1 MKPFVFSLGRM
12 RDYKS
17 QVLDTEK
24 NTLMVLQKQLADIE
38 DKILLCKLFRHD
50 KQEEMRTKQR
60 EGSTMRDLE
69 ECKFYLENTH
79 KQLEDLEEA
88 RVKAALAVEAQRLVV
103 IKASQDVTS
112 LDKLEERQLEE
123 YHFLESRDNEKT
135 IQEHVI
141 TQLVYAKESVLYADE
156 VNAKAFGGMGR

>member
-1 MKPFVFSLGRM
+1 MKPFVFTLDRM
-12 RDYKS
+12 RDYKI

-24 NTLMVLQKQLADIE
+24 NALMLLHRKLYEIE
-38 DKILLCKLFRHD
+38 EKIRLCKEFRQEKQD
-50 KQEEMRTKQR
+50 EMRMKQEF
-60 EGSTMRDLE
+60 GSTMRELE

-79 KQLEDLEEA
+79 HQLEDLEEE
-88 RVKAALAVEAQRLVV
+88 RIQAAIEVERQRLVV

-123 YHFLESRDNEKT
+123 YQYLEARDNEKN

-141 TQLVYAKESVLYADE
+141 TQISYAKEIEL
-156 VNAKAFGGMGR
+156 

>member
-1 MKPFVFSLGRM
+1 MAMKPFVFSLERM

-17 QVLDTEK
+17 QVLETEK
-24 NTLMVLQKQLADIE
+24 NILMMLHRRLFDIE
-38 DKILLCKLFRHD
+38 EKIRLCKVFRQE
-50 KQEEMRTKQR
+50 KQEEMRTKQ
-60 EGSTMRDLE
+60 ECGSTMRDLE

-79 KQLEDLEEA
+79 RQLEDLEEE
-88 RVKAALAVEAQRLVV
+88 RILAALEVERQRQVV

-123 YHFLESRDNEKT
+123 YHFLEARDNEKT

-141 TQLVYAKESVLYADE
+141 TQLSYPKDE
-156 VNAKAFGGMGR
+156 AM